1 MSDKRPIPR
10 WGMVV
15 DLNRCVG
22 CQTCTIAC
30 KHANDTL
37 PGVQW
42 RRVLDVE
49 QGTYPD
55 VQREFLVTGCQHCA
69 EPPCVPVCPTGATRQ
84 RADGLVTMDYDLCL
98 GCAYCAV
105 ACPYQARTIVHD
117 QQWFYGR
124 DTLQEQAVAHRERLG
139 VAQKCTFCV
148 ERVDEGIEE
157 GYLPG
162 VDLDYTPACSA
173 SCIASAIHFGDFND
187 PGSNVSRLV
196 TDHASFQMHAHLGT
210 DPQIKYLY
218 ETPAVPGRENPKR
231 RTDPDSRGDPA
242 NQLTGE
248 RQAFWDFRAA
258 MNFILGGMGSS
269 LAFIAMLW
277 HFYGSVSEPLLM
289 LSFVSAGVLMAIGL
303 SFVFMEIGR
312 KRRFLYV
319 LLRPQSSW
327 MTRET
332 YFVALFYLSLVADLL
347 GRQPWLHGLIG
358 ISGLGFLIC
367 QARILYAGKGIP
379 AWRAPLIPWML
390 LFSGLLEGSG
400 LLMLM
405 QLYIRHIAPGALAA
419 MAYGTAALALITGA
433 LWLGYRQGAAGNDIP
448 PLARQ
453 EINRIFPAVAI
464 IGHVLPLA
472 GFMVVA
478 GLPAMPAMVAVT
490 TTLAGVGAVFGG
502 ALWKYIVTTRAA
514 YQQGFDLPWLPQR
527 GSGKR
532 AAPYRAGFN
541 THRSH
546 N

>member
-1 MSDKRPIPR
+1 MNDKRPTPR

-30 KHANDTL
+30 KHANDTP

-117 QQWFYGR
+117 QQWFYGQ

-187 PGSNVSRLV
+187 AGSNVSRLV
-196 TDHASFQMHAHLGT
+196 ADHASFQMHAHLGT

-218 ETPAVPGRENPKR
+218 ETPAVPGRENPKC
-231 RTDPDSRGDPA
+231 RTDQDSRGDPA

-248 RQAFWDFRAA
+248 RQTFWDFRAA

-277 HFYGSVSEPLLM
+277 HFHGSVSEPLLM
-289 LSFVSAGVLMAIGL
+289 QSFVSAGVLMAIGL
-303 SFVFMEIGR
+303 TFVFMEIGR

-332 YFVALFYLSLVADLL
+332 YFVALFYLSLVADLF
-347 GRQPWLHGLIG
+347 GQQPWLHGLIG
-358 ISGLGFLIC
+358 ISGLGFLFC

-419 MAYGTAALALITGA
+419 MAYVTASLALITGA

-453 EINRIFPAVAI
+453 EINRIFPVVAI

-478 GLPAMPAMVAVT
+478 GLPAMPAMAAVT

-502 ALWKYIVTTRAA
+502 VLWKYIVTTRAA
-514 YQQGFDLPWLPQR
+514 YQQGFDLPWLPHR

-541 THRSH
+541 THLSH